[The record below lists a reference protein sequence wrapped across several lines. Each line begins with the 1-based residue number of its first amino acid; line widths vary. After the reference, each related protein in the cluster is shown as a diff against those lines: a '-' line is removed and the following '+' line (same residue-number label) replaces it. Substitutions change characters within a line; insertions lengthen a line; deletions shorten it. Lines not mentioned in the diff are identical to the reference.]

1 MRMGTQALIQALQ
14 AMPWGDDE
22 RDDDVP
28 ELSAKR
34 DRGKGRLEP
43 VSTDSSDED
52 EGPTKAG
59 KQLILLGP

>member
-14 AMPWGDDE
+14 AMPWEDE

-28 ELSAKR
+28 ELSTKR

-43 VSTDSSDED
+43 ASADSSDED

-59 KQLILLGP
+59 K